1 MKYQYITFGSEEP
14 TLEEIKEKLA
24 NDETADFE
32 SEYGKHALEFIAQDI
47 VSQNYADW
55 ELDIDDNIYVSV
67 FPEGEPEKQELYN
80 VSFSLDISFDTSLE
94 RYGLDYDD

>member
-24 NDETADFE
+24 NDETA
-32 SEYGKHALEFIAQDI
+32 EFIAQDI

-80 VSFSLDISFDTSLE
+80 VSLSLDISFDTSLE

>member
-47 VSQNYADW
+47 VSQNYAD
-55 ELDIDDNIYVSV
+55 
-67 FPEGEPEKQELYN
+67 
-80 VSFSLDISFDTSLE
+80 
-94 RYGLDYDD
+94 